1 MLFEV
6 DIRNAYTGKQRTLEI
21 NAENHV
27 DAMKVA
33 KRHLQ
38 KGECIYG
45 VEGSKRDGKMVH
57 SDVQKQG

>member
-1 MLFEV
+1 MTFLVTLKNPF
-6 DIRNAYTGKQRTLEI
+6 TGETRIMEI
-21 NAENHV
+21 KAESHV